1 MCYTDGREAWTRQ
14 YQYTWNVT
22 YTMWAYTICTDCLSK
37 KSSHNRS
44 LQRIHSLHPHL
55 ITPSSPFNI
64 ALQST
69 FTTLR
74 NSIAKANSNSD
85 NKRKTKEGR
94 TPLVVVTDSNAPL
107 DLVDTPQVDAHGV
120 EQSQTGD
127 ESESPRGRERD
138 GVAEV
143 EQSGGDRAEDDGEFE
158 LGEK

>member
-1 MCYTDGREAWTRQ
+1 
-14 YQYTWNVT
+14 
-22 YTMWAYTICTDCLSK
+22 
-37 KSSHNRS
+37 
-44 LQRIHSLHPHL
+44 
-55 ITPSSPFNI
+55 
-64 ALQST
+64 
-69 FTTLR
+69 
-74 NSIAKANSNSD
+74 
-85 NKRKTKEGR
+85 
-94 TPLVVVTDSNAPL
+94 VVTDSNAPL